1 MGISCLLSH
10 NPVRL
15 KLDFSRQFRSEFSQ
29 VTLAMIVLLHI
40 EDNDDDTFMLAEAF
54 KREGIPHRFQRAVN
68 GAEGL
73 NYLLGV
79 DQYGDRTA
87 YPFPD
92 LVITDFSM
100 PVLDGLGFLR
110 SLRETSLSGSLA
122 TMALTSS
129 KCDADI
135 EAAYQLGVLAC
146 FAKPSDLTE
155 WRALAIQAYGVY
167 GRFRQMLPSPL
178 GQNADVLPS

>member
-1 MGISCLLSH
+1 
-10 NPVRL
+10 
-15 KLDFSRQFRSEFSQ
+15 
-29 VTLAMIVLLHI
+29 MIVLLHI

-54 KREGIPHRFQRAVN
+54 KREGIPHRFQRALN

-79 DQYGDRTA
+79 NQYADRDA

-92 LVITDFSM
+92 LVITDFDM

-110 SLRETSLSGSLA
+110 SLQDTSLSGSLA

-135 EAAYQLGVLAC
+135 ETAYQLGALAC
-146 FAKPSDLTE
+146 FAKPSHRSE
-155 WRALAIQAYGVY
+155 WCTLATQAYGVY
-167 GRFRQMLPSPL
+167 RRFQQMKALSLGEDADPLPTVRAIKSKP
-178 GQNADVLPS
+178 

>member
-1 MGISCLLSH
+1 
-10 NPVRL
+10 
-15 KLDFSRQFRSEFSQ
+15 
-29 VTLAMIVLLHI
+29 MIVLLHI

-54 KREGIPHRFQRAVN
+54 KREGIPHRFQRVVN

-79 DQYGDRTA
+79 DQYVDRDA

-110 SLRETSLSGSLA
+110 SLRDTPLSGSLPV
-122 TMALTSS
+122 MALTSC
-129 KCDADI
+129 KCEADI
-135 EAAYQLGVLAC
+135 EAAYQLGTLAC
-146 FAKPSDLTE
+146 LSKPSVPSE
-155 WRALAIQAYGVY
+155 WRALVTKAYGIY
-167 GRFRQMLPSPL
+167 GRFKQIQPSTL
-178 GQNADVLPS
+178 GKDADVVSS